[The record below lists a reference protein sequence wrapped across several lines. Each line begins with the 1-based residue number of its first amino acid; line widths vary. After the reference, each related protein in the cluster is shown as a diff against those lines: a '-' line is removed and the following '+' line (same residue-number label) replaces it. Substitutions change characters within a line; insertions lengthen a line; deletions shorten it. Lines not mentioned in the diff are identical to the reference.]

1 MGNGAVLL
9 VLFPIRV
16 LMEGL
21 ALRNP
26 CGSQLIGEIRLHRE
40 LMSSW

>member
-1 MGNGAVLL
+1 MGNRAVLL

-21 ALRNP
+21 DLRNP
-26 CGSQLIGEIRLHRE
+26 RGSQLIGEIRLHRE
-40 LMSSW
+40 FLGSC